1 MGGSTQFRVETRQV
15 EDAATTSAVD
25 RPDGTDTGM
34 NAMAQALA
42 LVTTGSEARIAARRA
57 PRLAPAPAVPHGRS
71 FACCPETDQIAVIDA
86 SGGLCEVFGEA
97 GAGPGQFDQ
106 PSHVIVVSPRFEGE
120 DAHVEG
126 IALVAV
132 ADRGNNRVQ
141 IFEPEGQ
148 LVAIIGAPAGSTE
161 IATEWRDAR
170 AGWPFFRVGGDPR
183 LAAPVRLEWADPLL
197 VVVGADG
204 SRTPIDLAAALLP
217 SFDAWLSTASRP
229 MLAAAHHHFRH
240 KVRSDMLA
248 APLAAI
254 ETALGTASLAGR
266 RHRRGRA
273 AVEPELAGGA
283 RSAGAGSPRRRPRS
297 RGDGG
302 GVQARRDRAGG
313 RGARGHPSEPRR
325 VRAAGAH
332 RRRRRRPGPAPS
344 FWGGV
349 LRPATELVV
358 SFAPPD
364 IGDAEMRAVLEVL
377 QSGWLTTGPKV
388 KAFEAAV
395 AAYTGAQHAV
405 AVNSGTAALHLSLL
419 AAGIETGRR
428 GRSPRPSRSA
438 RRSTPSSTPAARRC
452 FADIDLETMN
462 IDPAAVEAAVTP
474 RTRGAAA
481 GALRRTA
488 GDDGALGGIAA
499 RHDLTLVDDAAH
511 AFGAAAGSRRIG
523 AIGDLTAFSFH
534 AVKNITTGEGGMV
547 RPTATSGPSGSACWR
562 CTA

>member
-1 MGGSTQFRVETRQV
+1 
-15 EDAATTSAVD
+15 
-25 RPDGTDTGM
+25 
-34 NAMAQALA
+34 MAQARA
-42 LVTTGSEARIAARRA
+42 LVTTRSEARIAARRA

-132 ADRGNNRVQ
+132 ADRGNNHVQ

-148 LVAIIGAPAGSTE
+148 LVAFIGAPAGMTE

-254 ETALGTASLAGR
+254 ETALGTASLTAGDTDAAARLWSLSWPVALGRPAREAHAGVRNRAAMAAAFRLGGSRGWARCVRPSARALARSRCRCSPTATAEGRSRVVFLGR
-266 RHRRGRA
+266 R
-273 AVEPELAGGA
+273 VEASHGT
-283 RSAGAGSPRRRPRS
+283 R
-297 RGDGG
+297 
-302 GVQARRDRAGG
+302 
-313 RGARGHPSEPRR
+313 RR
-325 VRAAGAH
+325 VRAAGH
-332 RRRRRRPGPAPS
+332 R
-344 FWGGV
+344 
-349 LRPATELVV
+349 T
-358 SFAPPD
+358 
-364 IGDAEMRAVLEVL
+364 M
-377 QSGWLTTGPKV
+377 
-388 KAFEAAV
+388 
-395 AAYTGAQHAV
+395 
-405 AVNSGTAALHLSLL
+405 
-419 AAGIETGRR
+419 
-428 GRSPRPSRSA
+428 PRCEPCSRSCN
-438 RRSTPSSTPAARRC
+438 PA
-452 FADIDLETMN
+452 
-462 IDPAAVEAAVTP
+462 
-474 RTRGAAA
+474 G
-481 GALRRTA
+481 
-488 GDDGALGGIAA
+488 
-499 RHDLTLVDDAAH
+499 
-511 AFGAAAGSRRIG
+511 
-523 AIGDLTAFSFH
+523 
-534 AVKNITTGEGGMV
+534 
-547 RPTATSGPSGSACWR
+547 
-562 CTA
+562 